1 MFRVTINIKG
11 GKRINVYLEGGY
23 CVETYVDS
31 IGWILNDWDTDTN
44 CAEIISQASKLLNSE
59 VERFTAARDCKP

>member
-23 CVETYVDS
+23 CVETYVDG
-31 IGWILNDWDTDTN
+31 IGWVLDDWDTDTN
-44 CAEIISQASKLLNSE
+44 CDEIIVKAGNLLNS
-59 VERFTAARDCKP
+59 VAAKELV